1 MQKRK
6 VKELDHHLKSI
17 IDNVPNAIMDFRDN
31 KLESKMTYYTGNW
44 ATDVCNNYTEKQS
57 EKIFAKMGKLMDD
70 PKLTFFQKRN
80 KPITI
85 GTWSE
90 YGEQEPETITS
101 YEYIV
106 MRKRG

>member
-17 IDNVPNAIMDFRDN
+17 IDGVPESITNFRDN

-57 EKIFAKMGKLMDD
+57 EKIFKKMAKIMDD
-70 PKLTFFQKRN
+70 PKLAFFQKKN
-80 KPITI
+80 KDIQI

-90 YGEQEPETITS
+90 YGEQKPETITS

>member
-17 IDNVPNAIMDFRDN
+17 IDNVPNAITNFRDN
-31 KLESKMTYYTGNW
+31 KLESRMTYYTGNW

-57 EKIFAKMGKLMDD
+57 EKIFKKMSKFVENEKLA
-70 PKLTFFQKRN
+70 FFQKRN
-80 KPITI
+80 KPIEI

-90 YGEQEPETITS
+90 YGEQEPETIYS
-101 YEYIV
+101 YDYIV
-106 MRKRG
+106 VRK